1 VEQVSAPRGQG
12 AKRPGAAVARKAP
25 VPLWRAPDTVACRD
39 QDTSLFYPVEGMRA
53 DEQEARYWRAKAMC
67 ARCPFTGEC
76 LERAMAE
83 EKTGGRYG
91 IRGGLTPD
99 ERKRLSKNRSRR
111 PARRR
116 GRPPRQREEA
126 AA

>member
-1 VEQVSAPRGQG
+1 MSDVKVRVRRA
-12 AKRPGAAVARKAP
+12 GAATHRKEP

-39 QDTSLFYPVEGMRA
+39 EDTTLFYPVEGLAA

-67 ARCPFTGEC
+67 ARCPLVAEC

-91 IRGGLTPD
+91 IRGGYLPE
-99 ERKRLSKNRSRR
+99 ERRALSKSASRSRS
-111 PARRR
+111 RRR
-116 GRPPRQREEA
+116 GRPPKVREEA